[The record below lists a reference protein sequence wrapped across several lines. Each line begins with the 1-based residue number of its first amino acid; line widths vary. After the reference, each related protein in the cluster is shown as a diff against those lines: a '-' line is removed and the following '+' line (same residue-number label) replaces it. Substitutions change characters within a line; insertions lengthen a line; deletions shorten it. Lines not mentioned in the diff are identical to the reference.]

1 MASTARA
8 LPFVVGLDS
17 WYESLQQWVASP
29 EGLNADATDGRAF
42 AEYSPS
48 ERRRL
53 LAAWAFSSSSA
64 ADTKGFGGTRYTQ
77 WPAIILRAAKT
88 AEFDEDADDNGA
100 FGENEQLVVSASRMV
115 AISALSGI
123 SGGAVKKQIKHMHS
137 ARDGM
142 KSINRHSVGAVA
154 ITQSY
159 GWLVREEN
167 MLNYTRDTLI
177 KTLCGVL
184 LIALLF
190 LEPWLAVVTV
200 LSVALV
206 NMALFGTMWWP
217 WSISLNVSSFINLV
231 LAIGFAVDYS
241 AHVAEGF
248 MVSDQYLK

>member
-1 MASTARA
+1 
-8 LPFVVGLDS
+8 
-17 WYESLQQWVASP
+17 
-29 EGLNADATDGRAF
+29 
-42 AEYSPS
+42 
-48 ERRRL
+48 
-53 LAAWAFSSSSA
+53 
-64 ADTKGFGGTRYTQ
+64 
-77 WPAIILRAAKT
+77 
-88 AEFDEDADDNGA
+88 
-100 FGENEQLVVSASRMV
+100 
-115 AISALSGI
+115 
-123 SGGAVKKQIKHMHS
+123 MHN

-142 KSINRHSVGAVA
+142 KSMNRHSVGAVA

-248 MVSDQYLK
+248 MVSDQYLN